1 MTSKVYS
8 DISVSADGHL
18 AGPGQT
24 ADKPFGD
31 RPVDRLHAWMFDTP
45 DENQAEVDRVVS
57 AGAFVMGRN
66 MFGPVRGHWDPSWR
80 GWWGEDPPY
89 HGPVFVL
96 THHPATRWR
105 CRAAPPAGSS
115 PTASPPALDQA
126 RPAAGARE
134 VAIAGGA
141 ATVNPCLAAGLID
154 ELRTHIAPVTLGAG
168 ERLFDGVPPLPLELL
183 AVRAASLTTHI
194 SYRVLH

>member
-80 GWWGEDPPY
+80 GWWG
-89 HGPVFVL
+89 G
-96 THHPATRWR
+96 
-105 CRAAPPAGSS
+105 
-115 PTASPPALDQA
+115 PALP
-126 RPAAGARE
+126 RPR
-134 VAIAGGA
+134 
-141 ATVNPCLAAGLID
+141 
-154 ELRTHIAPVTLGAG
+154 
-168 ERLFDGVPPLPLELL
+168 
-183 AVRAASLTTHI
+183 VRAHPPPRDPLAMQGGTTFRFI
-194 SYRVLH
+194 TDGIPPRP